1 MHQTL
6 LLNWVRLG
14 LRIYL
19 GFIMCHIIGHF
30 GRSSL
35 VGKKAGE
42 NERNASGNTSFY
54 NKGDDFSEDGKY
66 CNIFVL

>member
-1 MHQTL
+1 M
-6 LLNWVRLG
+6 
-14 LRIYL
+14 
-19 GFIMCHIIGHF
+19 
-30 GRSSL
+30 
-35 VGKKAGE
+35 GKKAGE